1 VKIHRRKADGMLNL
15 ILVLATITGLP
26 ALSQVGRLL
35 AGLLVKLIGMAF
47 VMTLAMIVLLA
58 IATHGRVI

>member
-1 VKIHRRKADGMLNL
+1 MLNL
-15 ILVLATITGLP
+15 ILVLATLTGLP

>member
-15 ILVLATITGLP
+15 ILVLATLTGLP